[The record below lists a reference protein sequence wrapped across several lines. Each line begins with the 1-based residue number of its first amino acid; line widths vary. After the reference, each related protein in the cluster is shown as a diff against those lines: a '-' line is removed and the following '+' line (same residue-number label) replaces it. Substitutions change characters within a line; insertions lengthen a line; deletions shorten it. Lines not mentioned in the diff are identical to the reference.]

1 MEAFLRS
8 TASMQLK
15 LRYPRSFVKLL
26 SIGFAL
32 VALPLLIGLIG
43 NAVSIRRLAAQSQ
56 QVVYQAV
63 QVTQASRALQENLSL
78 LERAARQYLVI
89 KDPAMRE
96 TYDRLH
102 ESFVESGQR
111 LAALPLTE
119 EQRRELERLLGA
131 EQEIFAAVGAGRQ
144 ADAVAGFDRMAEV
157 ARALLKHSSEGIER
171 EVESLRAL
179 ASDAER
185 VVYSQLLAL
194 LPVAVFLVLGF
205 SHLLSR
211 PIAELDRG
219 IRGLG
224 EGRFERKIAVNG
236 PEDLEQLGSQ
246 LDWLRLRLMQLEEQ
260 KSRFLRHVSHEL
272 KTPLTALRE
281 GSDLLAEQAAGPL
294 TPQQEEIVRIL
305 RENSLHLRRLIED
318 LLSYSA
324 AEFHQASLKLQTID
338 PRDFVAHVVVKHELA
353 LASRKL
359 ALQVDI
365 GDFALVAD
373 GERLRVVLDNLLS
386 NAIKFSP
393 SGATIAL
400 SWKSEEGNALLE
412 VADEGPGVAP
422 EDRERIF
429 DPFYQGGAR
438 GESAVKGSGLGL
450 SIVREHVLAHGGRI
464 ELLPGSGARFRV
476 VLPLGQSMAAPT

>member
-1 MEAFLRS
+1 
-8 TASMQLK
+8 MQFK

-32 VALPLLIGLIG
+32 VVLPLLIGLVG

-56 QVVYQAV
+56 QTVYQAV
-63 QVTQASRALQENLSL
+63 QVTQASRSLREKLSS
-78 LERAARQYLVI
+78 LERAARQYLVL

-96 TYDRLH
+96 TYQRLH
-102 ESFVESGQR
+102 GGFLETGQR
-111 LAALPLTE
+111 LATLPLTDV
-119 EQRRELERLLGA
+119 QRLELERLLGA
-131 EQEIFAAVGAGRQ
+131 EQAVFTAVDAGSQ
-144 ADAVAGFDRMAEV
+144 GDAVAGFDALAEL
-157 ARALLKHSSEGIER
+157 AQTLLKHSSEGIER

-179 ASDAER
+179 AGDAEG
-185 VVYSQLLAL
+185 VVYGQLLAL

-205 SHLLSR
+205 SYLLAR
-211 PIAELDRG
+211 PIRELGQG

-224 EGRFERKIAVNG
+224 EGRFERKIAVSG
-236 PEDLEQLGSQ
+236 PEDLEQLGRQ
-246 LDWLRLRLMQLEEQ
+246 LDWLRLRLIQLEEQ

-281 GSDLLAEQAAGPL
+281 GSDLLAEQVAGPL
-294 TPQQEEIVRIL
+294 TAQQEEIVRIL
-305 RENSLHLRRLIED
+305 RENSFHLRRLIED

-324 AEFHQASLKLQTID
+324 AEFQQSSLKLQTLD
-338 PRDFVAHVVVKHELA
+338 PRDLAAHVAAKHGLA
-353 LASRKL
+353 LAARNL
-359 ALQVDI
+359 ALRTDI

-393 SGATIAL
+393 PGATIAL
-400 SWKSEEGNALLE
+400 TWKTEDGHVVLE
-412 VADEGPGVAP
+412 VADQGPGVAA

-429 DPFYQGGAR
+429 DPFYQGRAL

-450 SIVREHVLAHGGRI
+450 SIAREHVLAHGGRI
-464 ELLPGSGARFRV
+464 ELMPGPGARFRV
-476 VLPLGQSMAAPT
+476 VLPLSQRMALQP

>member
-1 MEAFLRS
+1 
-8 TASMQLK
+8 
-15 LRYPRSFVKLL
+15 
-26 SIGFAL
+26 
-32 VALPLLIGLIG
+32 
-43 NAVSIRRLAAQSQ
+43 
-56 QVVYQAV
+56 
-63 QVTQASRALQENLSL
+63 
-78 LERAARQYLVI
+78 
-89 KDPAMRE
+89 
-96 TYDRLH
+96 
-102 ESFVESGQR
+102 
-111 LAALPLTE
+111 
-119 EQRRELERLLGA
+119 
-131 EQEIFAAVGAGRQ
+131 
-144 ADAVAGFDRMAEV
+144 
-157 ARALLKHSSEGIER
+157 
-171 EVESLRAL
+171 
-179 ASDAER
+179 
-185 VVYSQLLAL
+185 
-194 LPVAVFLVLGF
+194 
-205 SHLLSR
+205 
-211 PIAELDRG
+211 
-219 IRGLG
+219 
-224 EGRFERKIAVNG
+224 
-236 PEDLEQLGSQ
+236 
-246 LDWLRLRLMQLEEQ
+246 LRLMQLEEQ

-324 AEFHQASLKLQTID
+324 AEFQQASLKLQTID
-338 PRDFVAHVVVKHELA
+338 PRDFAAHVVAKHELA

-359 ALQVDI
+359 ALQADI

-393 SGATIAL
+393 LGATIAL
-400 SWKSEEGNALLE
+400 SWKSEDGNALLE